1 MSTSKKSSYSN
12 EFKFKVA
19 LDAIR
24 GQKTIQELVQ
34 EYSVAGSLISK
45 WKKQL
50 LEHGS
55 KAFASGNNPQ
65 PTEGKEKA
73 LYEQVGRQAMELE
86 YLKKFVGRY
95 Q

>member
-1 MSTSKKSSYSN
+1 MSSAKKTSYSN

-24 GQKTIQELVQ
+24 AQKTLAELVA
-34 EYSVAGSLISK
+34 EHNVASSLISK

-50 LEHGS
+50 IECGAN
-55 KAFASGNNPQ
+55 AFAVSGRPQ
-65 PTEGKEKA
+65 TTDNKEQK
-73 LYEQVGRQAMELE
+73 LYEQIGKQAVELD
-86 YLKKFVGRY
+86 YLKKFVGKY

>member
-1 MSTSKKSSYSN
+1 MSSAKKTSYSN

-24 GQKTIQELVQ
+24 AQKTLAELVA
-34 EYSVAGSLISK
+34 EHHVASSLISK

-50 LEHGS
+50 IENGAS
-55 KAFASGNNPQ
+55 AFSASNRLQSLDN
-65 PTEGKEKA
+65 KEQK
-73 LYEQVGRQAMELE
+73 LYEQIGKQAVELD

>member
-24 GQKTIQELVQ
+24 GEKTIQELVV
-34 EYSVAGSLISK
+34 EHNVASSLISK
-45 WKKQL
+45 WRKQL
-50 LEHGS
+50 LDHGS
-55 KAFASGNNPQ
+55 KAFAAGNNPQ
-65 PTEGKEKA
+65 PEGKEKA
-73 LYEQVGRQAMELE
+73 LYEQLGRQAMELE